1 MDINYQRLLGR
12 IGHKFSNAALL
23 EQALTHRSYSAKNNE
38 RLEFLGDA
46 ALGIVISD
54 ILYNRFINAREGEL
68 SQLRASLVK
77 GITLAEVAGELGIAE
92 HLKLGSGE
100 MKSGGARRDTIL
112 ADVMEAVIG
121 AIFLDAGID
130 ACRQRIEHWFGGRL
144 DKLSVDAINKDA
156 KTSLQ
161 EYLQGLGR
169 ALPEYQVIDAVG
181 EAHAQIFTVEC
192 VLSDTKQRGVGQG
205 SNRKKAEQLAAINVL
220 EQIINAGDKK
230 SFGAAFAATA
240 LNDD

>member
-12 IGHKFSNAALL
+12 IGHNFSDARLF

-46 ALGIVISD
+46 VLGVVISD
-54 ILYNRFINAREGEL
+54 ILYSRFKNAREGEL

-77 GITLAEVAGELGIAE
+77 GITLAEVARELGIAE
-92 HLKLGSGE
+92 HLRLGSGE

-112 ADVMEAVIG
+112 ADAMEAVIG
-121 AIFLDAGID
+121 AIFLDSGLD
-130 ACRQRIEHWFGGRL
+130 TCRDRIEHWFGARL
-144 DKLSVDAINKDA
+144 DDLSVETINKDA

-169 ALPEYQVIDAVG
+169 ALPEYQVIETMGD
-181 EAHAQIFTVEC
+181 AHAQLFTVEC
-192 VLSDTKQRGVGQG
+192 MLSDTKQRGVGQG
-205 SNRKKAEQLAAINVL
+205 SSRKKAEQLAATNIL
-220 EQIINAGDKK
+220 DQIINVDDRK
-230 SFGAAFAATA
+230 SSGVALRPTT